1 MRTRSLILLVL
12 LVTLTGC
19 VVTYGG
25 FPNPRMESLPKDH
38 EPKPLSYRVEPFIS
52 SPQEPYLS
60 FIMPSWYPLMMIDF
74 REKGLSEVRHT
85 LETSGMFS
93 ELIIEDESL
102 PYKGMY
108 VNISYGVRQPSLGAT
123 SVGLGQGV
131 LCILPPL
138 CILAAV
144 GAVPYYSGEGGLYV
158 TYMLYGDETHKK
170 TYQYTIKKKGVGGI
184 LFLPF
189 AWLNFF
195 TDDLK
200 DALRGTTLQ
209 FLIDAQREGCFVGSP
224 NCLYYEVAPR
234 AVRTSP
240 QPEERGGAGRGI
252 ENSLQPNLKWEAFPG
267 LGEDVTYDLK
277 VWHAKTGLNQVQ
289 HGSVV
294 YEREGITQ
302 PFHQIEVPLELSTHY
317 LWAVRAHFKRN
328 DQIQVTPWSHEI
340 AADALEEPRYYHLWT
355 PTSLDLPQ

>member
-1 MRTRSLILLVL
+1 
-12 LVTLTGC
+12 
-19 VVTYGG
+19 
-25 FPNPRMESLPKDH
+25 MESLPKDH

-52 SPQEPYLS
+52 SPKESGLS

-85 LETSGMFS
+85 LEISGMFS

-108 VNISYGVRQPSLGAT
+108 VNISFGVTQPSLGAT
-123 SVGLGQGV
+123 SVAIGQGV
-131 LCILPPL
+131 VCILPPL

-144 GAVPYYSGEGGLYV
+144 GAVPYYSGEGGLWVIY
-158 TYMLYGDETHKK
+158 TLYSDETHQT
-170 TYQYTIKKKGVGGI
+170 TYRYTIKKKGVGGI

-200 DALRGTTLQ
+200 DALHGTTLQ
-209 FLIDAQREGCFVGSP
+209 FLIDAHRDGCFIGSP
-224 NCLYYEVAPR
+224 NCPSFVVAPR

-252 ENSLQPNLKWEAFPG
+252 ENSLQPNLKWDAFPG

-277 VWHAKTGLNQVQ
+277 IWRAEVGWRQVRQ
-289 HGSVV
+289 GSVV

-328 DQIQVTPWSHEI
+328 DQIQISPWSHEI
-340 AADALEEPRYYHLWT
+340 AAGAPGEPQYYHLWT
-355 PTSLDLPQ
+355 PPSLNLRQ